1 MPCLSSTSR
10 TYGEYFFPACLL
22 LPLYSSVSTCTY
34 SHPHT
39 HRCTHRNTIQLY
51 TVNVLKK
58 WLQLYRAD
66 FDKDMLDRLAELCQ
80 YTVCT
85 CAMQQ

>member
-1 MPCLSSTSR
+1 MFLSCSLPPVATLLIR
-10 TYGEYFFPACLL
+10 EYICD
-22 LPLYSSVSTCTY
+22 
-34 SHPHT
+34 T
-39 HRCTHRNTIQLY
+39 HRTHRNTIQLY

-80 YTVCT
+80 FTVCA
-85 CAMQQ
+85 CAMCEF

>member
-1 MPCLSSTSR
+1 MF
-10 TYGEYFFPACLL
+10 FFPAACLL
-22 LPLYSSVSTCTY
+22 LPLYSSVITF
-34 SHPHT
+34 HT
-39 HRCTHRNTIQLY
+39 HRTHRNTIQLY

-80 YTVCT
+80 YTVCAFAT
-85 CAMQQ
+85 AFLFYL